1 MTRFRSG
8 RLSHQHIG
16 ISSFTEDKLV
26 LGVTGHAN
34 ISGILTVAQQLDAP
48 NIVVTGT
55 GSSITVDDI
64 NARNLIVSGI
74 STFLGQIGAGDTLG
88 SPGQYLKCTEDGVTW
103 ASFGGVRDEETHIAT
118 NGQTVFTGIEYN
130 PFFTDIYVNGVK
142 LTDVEYSAP
151 GGNTFTLNSGCF
163 AGDIVELI
171 SYNTDSLTN
180 GQAGGSTLGVSTTGT
195 SLFNNILSVGVIT
208 STKFYGDGS
217 NLTGIN
223 TTSTYA
229 QISGISTLSEGLK

>member
-8 RLSHQHIG
+8 RVSHQHIG

-74 STFLGQIGAGDTLG
+74 ATFNGRIGAGDSLG

-103 ASFGGVRDEETHIAT
+103 ASFGGVRDSILHTAT
-118 NGQTVFTGIEYN
+118 AGQTTFTGFTYN
-130 PFFTDIYVNGVK
+130 PFFTDVYVNGVK
-142 LTDVEYSAP
+142 LVNSEYSAP
-151 GGNTFTLNSGCF
+151 GGNTITIYSPCF
-163 AGDIVELI
+163 EGDVVEFI
-171 SYNTDSLTN
+171 SFNVDSLTN
-180 GQAGGSTLGVSTTGT
+180 GQASGGSTLGINTTGT
-195 SLFNNILSVGVIT
+195 SLFNNFI
-208 STKFYGDGS
+208 
-217 NLTGIN
+217 
-223 TTSTYA
+223 
-229 QISGISTLSEGLK
+229 

>member
-8 RLSHQHIG
+8 RVSHQHIG
-16 ISSFTEDKLV
+16 ISSITEDKLV

-130 PFFTDIYVNGVK
+130 PFFADIYVNGVK

-180 GQAGGSTLGVSTTGT
+180 GQAGGSTAGINTTGT
-195 SLFNNILSVGVIT
+195 SLFNNILSVGVVT
-208 STKFYGDGS
+208 S
-217 NLTGIN
+217 
-223 TTSTYA
+223 
-229 QISGISTLSEGLK
+229 LSLIHI